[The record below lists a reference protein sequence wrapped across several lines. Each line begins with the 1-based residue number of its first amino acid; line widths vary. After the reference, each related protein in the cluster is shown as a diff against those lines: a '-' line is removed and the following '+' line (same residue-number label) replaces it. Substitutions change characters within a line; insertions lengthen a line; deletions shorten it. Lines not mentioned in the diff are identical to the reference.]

1 MNKEV
6 LKKMIKKVIIENRE
20 KSVLLFETTE
30 PKYDRL
36 MDILEGRSDVET
48 VGIMSGQNPMAQSIS
63 PEKNVELKGQ
73 LERRL
78 KEMGLKYERIGGIF
92 GGLVEKSVVIMN
104 VDQNKMDI
112 LCREF
117 DQWGFVFGQKH
128 MMNATQDFMAFTMYA
143 IDYNH
148 PMGWRKDPYSKSTGF
163 VVKHQAL
170 QGTDDNV
177 SFDPTSKKKFGME
190 LYEIDDEI

>member
-1 MNKEV
+1 MNKKV
-6 LKKMIKKVIIENRE
+6 LKQMIKKVLIENQE
-20 KSVLLFETTE
+20 KRVVLFEAPQ

-36 MDILEGRSDVET
+36 LDILEGRSDVET
-48 VGIMSGQNPMAQSIS
+48 VGIMSGQNPMAQAIS

-104 VDQNKMDI
+104 VDQNTMDI

-143 IDYNH
+143 IDYDN
-148 PMGWRKDPYSKSTGF
+148 PMGWQKDPHSKSTGF
-163 VVKHQAL
+163 IIKHEELAAS
-170 QGTDDNV
+170 DDNV

-190 LYEIDDEI
+190 LYEED